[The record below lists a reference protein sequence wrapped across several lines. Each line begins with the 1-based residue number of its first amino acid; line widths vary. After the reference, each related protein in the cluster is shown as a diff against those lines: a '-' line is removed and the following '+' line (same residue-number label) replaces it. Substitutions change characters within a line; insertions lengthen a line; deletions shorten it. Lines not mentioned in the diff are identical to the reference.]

1 MDISNT
7 FLPVAIE
14 LIQNVFPTPVSYIRN
29 LGSSYDP
36 ATGEV
41 TQNTEQFNISAGVIS
56 RARVEDGG
64 VGETYS
70 LTLWIDHSA
79 TGMPHLPTTADSVEY
94 DATTWKVIEVNPTYS
109 SKSLIASKIVARAD

>member
-14 LIQNVFPTPVSYIRN
+14 LIQNVFPTPITYTRR
-29 LGSSYDP
+29 LGASYDP
-36 ATGEV
+36 ATGDV
-41 TQNTEQFNISAGVIS
+41 TESTQDFNISAGVIS
-56 RARVEDGG
+56 RARVEEGG

-79 TGMPHLPTTADSVEY
+79 TGMPHLPTTADSVTY

>member
-1 MDISNT
+1 MNITNT

-14 LIQNVFPTPVSYIRN
+14 LIQNVFPTPVTYTRN

-56 RARVEDGG
+56 RARVEEGG

-70 LTLWIDHSA
+70 LTLWIDHSP
-79 TGMPHLPTTADSVEY
+79 TGMPHLPKTGDTVEY
-94 DATTWKVIEVNPTYS
+94 DSTVWKLVEVNPTYS
-109 SKSLIASKIVARAD
+109 STGLIASKIVARAD

>member
-56 RARVEDGG
+56 RARVEEGG

>member
-7 FLPVAIE
+7 FLPVAVE
-14 LIQNVFPTPVSYIRN
+14 LIQNVFPTPITYIRN
-29 LGSSYDP
+29 LGTSYDP
-36 ATGEV
+36 STGEV
-41 TQNTEQFNISAGVIS
+41 TQNTEQYDISAGVIS
-56 RARVEDGG
+56 RARVEQGG

-94 DATTWKVIEVNPTYS
+94 DNTAWKVVEVNPTYS
-109 SKSLIASKIVARAD
+109 STGLIASKIVARSD

>member
-1 MDISNT
+1 MNIDAV
-7 FLPVAIE
+7 FLPIAVD
-14 LIQNVFPTPVSYIRN
+14 LINEFATPVTYIRS
-29 LGSSYDP
+29 LGGSYDP
-36 ATGEV
+36 SSGEV
-41 TQNTEQFNISAGVIS
+41 TQNTEQYSINAGIIS
-56 RARVEDGG
+56 RSRVEEGG

-79 TGMPHLPTTADSVEY
+79 TGMPHLPTTADSVTY

>member
-1 MDISNT
+1 MDITNT

-14 LIQNVFPTPVSYIRN
+14 LIQNVFPTPITYTRN

-56 RARVEDGG
+56 RARVEEGG

-79 TGMPHLPTTADSVEY
+79 TGLPHLPTTSDSVVY
-94 DATTWKVIEVNPTYS
+94 DGTTWKVVSIEPTYS
-109 SKSLIASKIVARAD
+109 SKGLIASKLVARAD

>member
-1 MDISNT
+1 MDIDNT

-14 LIQNVFPTPVSYIRN
+14 LIQNVFPTPIKYIRS
-29 LGSSYDP
+29 LGRDYDP
-36 ATGEV
+36 ISGEV
-41 TQNTEQFNISAGVIS
+41 VENTQDFDISAGVIS
-56 RARVEDGG
+56 RARVEEGG

-94 DATTWKVIEVNPTYS
+94 DATTWKVVMIDPTYS

>member
-14 LIQNVFPTPVSYIRN
+14 LIQNVFPTPITYTRR
-29 LGSSYDP
+29 LGTSYDP
-36 ATGEV
+36 ATGDV
-41 TQNTEQFNISAGVIS
+41 TESTQDFNISAGVIS
-56 RARVEDGG
+56 RARVEEGG

-79 TGMPHLPTTADSVEY
+79 TGMPHLPTTADSVTY